1 MIKVAITGAD
11 SPDAGELIRLLAM
24 HPDVEI
30 VAAQATG
37 LEGKPLTGTHHGLIG
52 ETTLCFTGSIDA
64 SRLDV
69 LFICH
74 DTMSVAEFA
83 QLRMRRPDLKVIM
96 LDHIAALDPE
106 RHGIV
111 YGLPEINRKLLV
123 RGATSAVVPESFAS
137 MALVALYPFAL
148 NLLLAGDI
156 RISVAA
162 PQAIIEVTD
171 LQAVAAEIEEH
182 LREVQMSFSGKVTI
196 EAHQAASRRS
206 ALMDIDFGCPL
217 SLQQML
223 DLYEIY
229 DDHRFSFVTTAPVG
243 VSEVAGTNKCVIT
256 VAKGELGRASL
267 GVAADCRLRGAAGEA
282 LHIMNL
288 MCGLHERTGLALK
301 AIDYTRVGED

>member
-11 SPDAGELIRLLAM
+11 TPDAGELIRLLAM
-24 HPDVEI
+24 HPDVDI
-30 VAAQATG
+30 VAAQAAG

-52 ETTLCFTGSIDA
+52 ETTLCFTGSIDC

-69 LFICH
+69 LFVCR
-74 DTMSVAEFA
+74 DSMSMAEFA
-83 QLRMRRPDLKVIM
+83 QLRIKRPDLKVIM
-96 LDHIAALDPE
+96 LENISGLDRE

-156 RISVAA
+156 TISVAA
-162 PQAIIEVTD
+162 PQAIIEQTD
-171 LQAVAAEIEEH
+171 LSAVVSEIEEQ
-182 LREVQMSFSGKVTI
+182 LREAQKSFSGSVTI
-196 EAHQAASRRS
+196 EVHPAASRRS
-206 ALMDIDFGCPL
+206 ALMDVSFDCTL

-223 DLYEIY
+223 DLYEMY

-256 VAKGELGRASL
+256 VAKADPGRVSL

-282 LHIMNL
+282 MHIMNL